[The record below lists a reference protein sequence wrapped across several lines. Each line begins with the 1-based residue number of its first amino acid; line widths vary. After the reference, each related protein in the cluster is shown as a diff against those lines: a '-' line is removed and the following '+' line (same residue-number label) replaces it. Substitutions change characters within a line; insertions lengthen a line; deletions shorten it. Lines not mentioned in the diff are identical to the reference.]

1 MADPYLHKYKAKA
14 IGSAVY
20 PALTSRV
27 SLWSSSSRRYQLR
40 SLPSTHF
47 FVLQKKVEVILAKA
61 FDSIHGATINAKGN
75 RKKALGD
82 GPDGHHLI
90 SKNAL
95 QVCLFVI
102 LTSLFLNFGS
112 KSTNYHLIEVP

>member
-14 IGSAVY
+14 IGSSVS
-20 PALTSRV
+20 PALASRV
-27 SLWSSSSRRYQLR
+27 SIWSSSSRRYQLR

-82 GPDGHHLI
+82 GARWPSFDLKECSSGMPFCDIDFSL
-90 SKNAL
+90 SKFWI
-95 QVCLFVI
+95 QVYKLPFD
-102 LTSLFLNFGS
+102 
-112 KSTNYHLIEVP
+112 